1 MATSARTRL
10 TAAERRED
18 VLAAAIAEFAR
29 TGYHGTPTE
38 AIAKRAGI
46 SQPYLFRLYGT
57 KKGLFLACLERCFD
71 RTRQTFEQA
80 AARLQPGETPFRAM
94 GRAYKELLADREL
107 LLFQLQT
114 YAAADD
120 DDIRDAARR
129 RYEALREDV
138 RRLAGGAADADVLP
152 FFGQGMLLNVAAAL
166 ELDPQ
171 QWIWT
176 RPPGEPEA

>member
-1 MATSARTRL
+1 VATPARPRL
-10 TAAERRED
+10 TAAERREH
-18 VLAAAIAEFAR
+18 VVAAAIAEFAR

-57 KKGLFLACLERCFD
+57 KKDLFLACLERCFD
-71 RTRQTFEQA
+71 QTRRTFEDA
-80 AARLQPGETPFRAM
+80 AARLEPGETPFRAM
-94 GRAYKELLADREL
+94 GRAYRELLADREL

-114 YAAADD
+114 YAAAAD
-120 DDIRDAARR
+120 DDIREAARR

-138 RRLAGGAADADVLP
+138 GRLAGGAPPPELLQ

-166 ELDPQ
+166 ELDPEH
-171 QWIWT
+171 WIWM
-176 RPPGEPEA
+176 REPEA

>member
-1 MATSARTRL
+1 MATPARTRL

-18 VLAAAIAEFAR
+18 VVAAAIFEFAR

-57 KKGLFLACLERCFD
+57 KKELFLACLERCFD
-71 RTRQTFEQA
+71 RTRQTFEDA
-80 AARLQPGETPFRAM
+80 AARIEPGETPFMAM
-94 GRAYKELLADREL
+94 GRAYRELLADREL

-114 YAAADD
+114 YAASAD
-120 DDIRDAARR
+120 DDIRAAARR
-129 RYEALREDV
+129 RYEALRDDV
-138 RRLAGGAADADVLP
+138 ARLAGGAPVEEVLP

-166 ELDPQ
+166 ELEPER
-171 QWIWT
+171 WVWT
-176 RPPGEPEA
+176 RAPDA